1 MHIIDN
7 ETRQFGRVLHYAGLV
22 VTALFALVGYSLLY
36 VPTMQAI
43 GDTAIRI
50 EEVLLSVQNAPIIR
64 DQHQKVSAT
73 LEDVTTRIAE
83 VQRRVPREADAGTFL
98 KELTQ
103 LASGDQ
109 IAIRDFQPEQPML
122 KSGYAE
128 LAVTLKGEGSFAGI
142 CTFVDRLNKLTRLSK
157 VKDLKVSATE
167 DSADYPMTATLLIY
181 FALEN
186 DKAKPAQE
194 DRRG

>member
-1 MHIIDN
+1 
-7 ETRQFGRVLHYAGLV
+7 
-22 VTALFALVGYSLLY
+22 
-36 VPTMQAI
+36 
-43 GDTAIRI
+43 
-50 EEVLLSVQNAPIIR
+50 
-64 DQHQKVSAT
+64 
-73 LEDVTTRIAE
+73 
-83 VQRRVPREADAGTFL
+83 
-98 KELTQ
+98 
-103 LASGDQ
+103 
-109 IAIRDFQPEQPML
+109 ML

-142 CTFVDRLNKLTRLSK
+142 CAFIDRLNKLQRLSK
-157 VKDLKVSATE
+157 VKDLKVSAAE

>member
-7 ETRQFGRVLHYAGLV
+7 ETRRFGRVLHYAGLG
-22 VTALFALVGYSLLY
+22 VTALFALAGYSLLY
-36 VPTMQAI
+36 VPTMHAI
-43 GDTAIRI
+43 GDTAIRM

-64 DQHQKVSAT
+64 EQHQKVSAT
-73 LEDVTTRIAE
+73 LEDVTSRIAE
-83 VQRRVPREADAGTFL
+83 VQRRVPREADAGSFL

-103 LASGDQ
+103 LAGTDQ
-109 IAIRDFQPEQPML
+109 IAIRDFQPAQPML

-142 CTFVDRLNKLTRLSK
+142 CTFVDRLNKLKRLSK